1 MNDFTAEEDDEPREE
16 AAAEL
21 SNDSDENL
29 ANIAA
34 NVSKVIVCVK

>member
-1 MNDFTAEEDDEPREE
+1 MIKISAEEDDEPKEE
-16 AAAEL
+16 AAAVL

-34 NVSKVIVCVK
+34 NVSKVILF